1 MTGVVS
7 RSKFVDAESNDV
19 TLHVR
24 VDADL
29 ANRGEERHIRG
40 NIEIHCVIIIG
51 WEEDEMRK
59 DQHYKKNV
67 LSLIYSSILL
77 IRGGEVNF
85 SVKSFFTNKAKWK
98 KLIGNYCQ
106 NCFKPKS
113 PESRLKFF
121 LGETE
126 GGGEGKKRGR

>member
-59 DQHYKKNV
+59 DQHHKKNV
-67 LSLIYSSILL
+67 SHSSSPPPLPRAPELS
-77 IRGGEVNF
+77 
-85 SVKSFFTNKAKWK
+85 K
-98 KLIGNYCQ
+98 K
-106 NCFKPKS
+106 
-113 PESRLKFF
+113 
-121 LGETE
+121 
-126 GGGEGKKRGR
+126 